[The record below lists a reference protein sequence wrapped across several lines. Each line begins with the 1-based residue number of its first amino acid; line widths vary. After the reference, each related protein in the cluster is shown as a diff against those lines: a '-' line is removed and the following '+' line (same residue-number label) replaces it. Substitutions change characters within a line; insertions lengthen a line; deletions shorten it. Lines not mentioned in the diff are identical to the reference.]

1 MEENK
6 KNKNTYEIIEQLEKE
21 GKVLSGIND
30 CIFKSLFQSEECK
43 PVLAHIIGEVLN
55 LSKDYVL
62 SSLSFKPTE
71 LAKEKYYEHGKIT
84 DLIVE
89 ITGRVINLEMNSEM
103 QREIKNNG
111 KLIKNNGYHHNMA
124 GTSVL
129 MAENY
134 EDAKEIIQIN
144 FDCINKFDD
153 RLIITFKLMDEK
165 GKYVLDEKFTNYHIN
180 MEKVRKIDY
189 NKKEISKF
197 EKILLI
203 LQEESKEKIRKI
215 SKGDKELEKMV
226 KKIEEMSYDPKV
238 IGLYDKERMDKLVHD
253 IDVHAAHEKGSK
265 QKQIDIAKKMISKKM
280 DIDMISDITDLS
292 KEEIQNLK

>member
-1 MEENK
+1 MK
-6 KNKNTYEIIEQLEKE
+6 KEIKEIIEKLEKE
-21 GKVLSGIND
+21 GKVLKGTND
-30 CIFKSLFQSEECK
+30 CIFKGIFQSEECK
-43 PVLAHIIGEVLN
+43 PVLAYIIGEVLN

-62 SSLSFKPTE
+62 TSLSFKPTE

-89 ITGRVINLEMNSEM
+89 ITGKVINLEMNGEM
-103 QREIKNNG
+103 QREIQKNG
-111 KLIKNNGYHHNMA
+111 RIIRNNGYHHNLA

-129 MAENY
+129 TAENY
-134 EDAKEIIQIN
+134 EESKEIIQIN

-153 RLIITFKLMDEK
+153 RLIIPFKLMDEK

-197 EKILLI
+197 EKILMI
-203 LQEESKEKIRKI
+203 LQEESKEKLRKI
-215 SKGDKELEKMV
+215 SKGDKELVEMV
-226 KKIEEMSYDPKV
+226 KKIEEMSYDPEV

-253 IDVHAAHEKGSK
+253 IDVKYAKEDGIEQGSK
-265 QKQIDIAKKMISKKM
+265 QEKIAIAKNMLAENIDIQVISKVTSLAKE
-280 DIDMISDITDLS
+280 DIES
-292 KEEIQNLK
+292 LK